1 MGVNPTMSKKNIEK
15 VAFADKIRS
24 LDCVLTTNVNRHEVE
39 AELYIEN
46 PHWGMP
52 DELLEIIRNPP
63 MGGKF
68 LIEDFSHVKELEQG
82 GANITVYFIEL
93 ED

>member
-1 MGVNPTMSKKNIEK
+1 MPKKTMEK
-15 VAFADKIRS
+15 VAFADKIQS

-39 AELYIEN
+39 AKLYIEN
-46 PHWGMP
+46 QDWGMP
-52 DELLEIIRNPP
+52 DELLESIRNPP

-82 GANITVYFIEL
+82 GANITVYLIEV